1 MNQPG
6 GGGFEEGVRMG
17 RTFAASPPVLWKPI
31 IKLVM
36 ILQIAKHIN
45 NLSTPRYIH
54 VALFGSVKSKTRLR
68 LPE

>member
-1 MNQPG
+1 
-6 GGGFEEGVRMG
+6 MG